1 LISLR
6 TAHSRRLFA
15 VCSSFAKAAGSR
27 YNFVDAPCN
36 NSLQQEK
43 PMFPRKKFS
52 GFAPLSF
59 ALLLMFVF
67 SACSSGGDNRSS
79 GATNANT
86 ASSQS
91 PAATP
96 AATTPAPNASSA
108 PKAKL
113 NINTASEAEFLT
125 NIPNFGN
132 RMAHEFDEYRPY
144 KSIQQFRKEIGKYVD
159 QNQVAEYEKYI
170 FVPIDENQSDALTL
184 QQIPGLDAN
193 EAQELIAG
201 RPYASRDAFLAKLGA
216 KVSPEELAVAKTYLV
231 QQ

>member
-1 LISLR
+1 
-6 TAHSRRLFA
+6 
-15 VCSSFAKAAGSR
+15 
-27 YNFVDAPCN
+27 
-36 NSLQQEK
+36 
-43 PMFPRKKFS
+43 MFPRKMFS

-59 ALLLMFVF
+59 ALLLMFVL
-67 SACSSGGDNRSS
+67 SACTSGGDNRSTNV
-79 GATNANT
+79 TNANA

-91 PAATP
+91 AATTP
-96 AATTPAPNASSA
+96 AATTNATNASSA

-113 NINTASEAEFLT
+113 NINTASKEEFLAS
-125 NIPNFGN
+125 IPNFGN

-159 QNQVAEYEKYI
+159 QNQVAEYEKFI

-193 EAQELIAG
+193 EAQTLIAG
-201 RPYASRDAFLAKLGA
+201 RPYASRDAFLAKLGE
-216 KVSPEELAVAKTYLV
+216 KVSPEELAVAKTYLA